1 MNWNQIGIL
10 YRRELRS
17 ALRERTIVVNGILI
31 PIFMYP
37 IMLWAIFTGMTFVQG
52 INEGFVSRVAVENA
66 PPERHAALLD
76 TLRSLEGVQLLGVPD
91 DDGGDFAENLGSTG
105 DAGESPTDWRS
116 ALASGEVDA
125 VVSFRALPG
134 DALEG
139 NFAVDVQYDRAEERS
154 RRAESRV
161 RRVVADY
168 RADWVASEGEARTL
182 TEADRTVFAVVGENV
197 SSSEDIGQLLLG
209 QMLSFFLVIMVALGC
224 FVPSI
229 DTTAGERERSTWE
242 TLMTV
247 SASRTSIVTA
257 KYLYVATL
265 GIVAG
270 LLNVVAMM
278 VSMGAVVRPLLA
290 GTDDAITFSI
300 PWLAAPVMLAG
311 AIALALFFSA
321 AMMILAA
328 FARSFKDGQA
338 MITPVYWLVFIPIL
352 LGDQSDVNLSLG
364 SALIPIGNITMMIR
378 DAIGG
383 VFLWEWI
390 AVTLLFTLALVALLL
405 LLARQILK
413 FEDFLLGAFDGSF
426 WRFAK
431 DKLFA

>member
-1 MNWNQIGIL
+1 MNWSQIGIL

-37 IMLWAIFTGMTFVQG
+37 IMLWAMFTGMTFVQG
-52 INEGFVSRVAVENA
+52 INEGFVSRVAVETVPA
-66 PPERHAALLD
+66 PVHSALLD
-76 TLRSLEGVQLLGVPD
+76 TLQARSDISLIGVPGSEGGGPSET
-91 DDGGDFAENLGSTG
+91 DGGLFAS
-105 DAGESPTDWRS
+105 SPEWLQ
-116 ALASGEVDA
+116 ALADGDVDA
-125 VVSFRALPG
+125 VVSFRPLNG
-134 DALEG
+134 DALPD
-139 NFAVDVQYDRAEERS
+139 NFAVDVRYDRAEERS
-154 RRAESRV
+154 RRAESRI
-161 RRVVADY
+161 RQVVSDY
-168 RADWVASEGEARTL
+168 RADWLATEAESRAL
-182 TEADRTVFAVVGENV
+182 TEADRTVFAVTGENV
-197 SSSEDIGQLLLG
+197 STSEDIGQLLLG

-247 SASRTSIVTA
+247 SASRMSIVTA

-270 LLNVVAMM
+270 LLNVAAMM

-290 GTDDAITFSI
+290 GTGDAITFSI
-300 PWLAAPVMLAG
+300 PLLAAPVMLAG
-311 AIALALFFSA
+311 AIVLALFFSA

-338 MITPVYWLVFIPIL
+338 MITPVYWLVFIPII
-352 LGDQSDVNLSLG
+352 LGDQTDVNLSLG
-364 SALIPIGNITMMIR
+364 SSLIPIGNVTMMIR

-390 AVTLLFTLALVALLL
+390 AVTILFTLTLVAVLL

-431 DKLFA
+431 EKLFA

>member
-1 MNWNQIGIL
+1 MNWTQIGIL

-37 IMLWAIFTGMTFVQG
+37 ILLWAMFTGVTFVQG
-52 INEGFVSRVAVENA
+52 INEGFVSRIAVES
-66 PPERHAALLD
+66 PPPSAHAAILDSLGARDDVELLGLVD
-76 TLRSLEGVQLLGVPD
+76 GTDASSTPGGSSIPRAEWDGALAEGELDAIVAFRSLPE
-91 DDGGDFAENLGSTG
+91 
-105 DAGESPTDWRS
+105 
-116 ALASGEVDA
+116 
-125 VVSFRALPG
+125 
-134 DALEG
+134 DALSD
-139 NFAVDVQYDRAEERS
+139 NIAVDVRYDRAEERS
-154 RRAESRV
+154 RQARSRIDATV
-161 RRVVADY
+161 SDY
-168 RADWVASEGEARTL
+168 RAEWVTREGEARGL
-182 TEADRTVFAVVGENV
+182 GEAERTVFAMSTENV
-197 SSSEDIGQLLLG
+197 STSEDIGQLLLG

-224 FVPSI
+224 FVPSV

-247 SASRTSIVTA
+247 SASRASIVTA

-265 GIVAG
+265 GLVAG
-270 LLNVVAMM
+270 MLNVIAMM
-278 VSMGAVVRPLLA
+278 VSMGAVARPLLA
-290 GTDDAITFSI
+290 GADDAVTFTI
-300 PWLAAPVMLAG
+300 PWMAAPVMLAG
-311 AIALALFFSA
+311 AGALALFFAA

-338 MITPVYWLVFIPIL
+338 MITPVYWLVFVPVL
-352 LGDQSDVNLSLG
+352 LGDQTDVNLSLVT
-364 SALIPIGNITMMIR
+364 ALIPIGNVTMMIR

-383 VFLWEWI
+383 VFLWPWI
-390 AVTLLFTLALVALLL
+390 AVTLVVTLALVALLL

-431 DKLFA
+431 EKLFA